1 MSETSIPKLALIG
14 LAAGVGSGLFGVGG
28 GVIMVPLLVLTCG
41 FEQHRAHVNSLA
53 AGILLGASGAIT
65 YGLDGSLDVPL
76 AVFLA
81 LGAIV
86 GAPIG
91 ARVMARTPGPRLT
104 MAFGVL
110 LLVVAALLVVT

>member
-1 MSETSIPKLALIG
+1 MTETRLWKLAAIG
-14 LAAGVGSGLFGVGG
+14 VVAGLCSGLFGVGG
-28 GVIMVPLLVLTCG
+28 GVLMVPLLVLVCD
-41 FEQHRAHVNSLA
+41 FEQHPAHVNSLA

-65 YGLDGSLDVPL
+65 YGIEGSVDVPL
-76 AVFLA
+76 AGLLA
-81 LGAIV
+81 LGSIA

-110 LLVVAALLVVT
+110 LLAVATLLVVT

>member
-1 MSETSIPKLALIG
+1 MRDIPVWKLALIG
-14 LAAGVGSGLFGVGG
+14 GAAGLGSGLFGIGG
-28 GVIMVPLLVLTCG
+28 GVLMVPLLVLVCR

-53 AGILLGASGAIT
+53 AGILLGASGAVT
-65 YGLDGSLDVPL
+65 FGLDGSLDVPL
-76 AVFLA
+76 AGLLA
-81 LGAIV
+81 LGAIA

-110 LLVVAALLVVT
+110 LLAVGALLVLT